1 MVNFQESPNSL
12 LDAFEKIY
20 KVSESSCLRPEVM
33 DNCKSE
39 LEEVSQFFNCPLQP
53 AILLSLLLR
62 QHYQNEEPSVQDLIE
77 HTGLNGSAALHVH
90 RLLEEF
96 VAKDWL
102 KPKQDIRYFPYT
114 NYKLHSRF
122 IYCVTTKDWSHFQ
135 AKPINTSFDL
145 LDSFSKAYKERKVS
159 EISYKKLLDTTE
171 NLVAD
176 NKQLSICSFIQDI
189 GMSAIEKV
197 LFLSMCN
204 RHFRGIE
211 SFEFDSLIEE
221 IAPSSIEQFEFRQKL
236 KSKKAVFFELDLVH
250 ESQSNGML
258 FSMNEYRL
266 TETAIRSFHPDPI
279 FEQKKIKSSM
289 LEIIEPEK
297 IKVKNLYYGNNEKSQ
312 MMRLFDLIG
321 NDQFNL
327 FCKRMEEKEMKG
339 GLTILLYGAPGT
351 GKTESV
357 LQLARKNNRI
367 VLMADASAIRSKWVG
382 ETEKNIKK
390 LFKEYKQAM
399 KNCENIPI
407 LLFNEADAIL
417 GSRRP
422 VSDRVEQME
431 NTLQN
436 ILLQELEDFGGIF
449 IATTNLEEN
458 LDPAFDRR
466 ILYKVRFT
474 TPTDEMRESIWK
486 DKLPELSQD
495 LVKYVNDRFKLT
507 GGQIDNVAKKIE
519 VSRLLDPTTDISS
532 EYLTLLAE
540 EEVSLRSGKHRR
552 SIGFTRNTPG
562 T

>member
-20 KVSESSCLRPEVM
+20 QVAEGSCLSPEIM
-33 DNCKSE
+33 NNCESE
-39 LEEVSQFFNCPLQP
+39 LGEVSRFFSCTQQP
-53 AILLSLLLR
+53 AILLALLLR
-62 QHYQNEEPSVQDLIE
+62 QHYQNEEPSVKDLID

-96 VAKDWL
+96 VTKDWL

-114 NYKLHSRF
+114 NYKLQSRF
-122 IYCVTTKDWSHFQ
+122 INCVTTKEWSHLQ
-135 AKPINTSFDL
+135 AKPIKTSFDL
-145 LDSFSKAYKERKVS
+145 LDSFSKAYKDRKTN
-159 EISYKKLLDTTE
+159 EITFKKLLNTTE
-171 NLVAD
+171 TLITENE
-176 NKQLSICSFIQDI
+176 QLSICAFIQDV
-189 GMSAIEKV
+189 GMSSLEKIF
-197 LFLSMCN
+197 FLAMCN
-204 RHFRGIE
+204 RHYRGIE
-211 SFEFDSLIEE
+211 SFEFDSLMEE
-221 IAPSSIEQFEFRQKL
+221 IAPPSLEQFEFRQKL
-236 KSKKAVFFELDLVH
+236 KNKKAVFFELDLVH
-250 ESQSNGML
+250 ESQSNSML
-258 FSMNEYRL
+258 FSVSEYRL
-266 TETAIRSFHPDPI
+266 TETAIRSFHPDPVC
-279 FEQKKIKSSM
+279 EQKKIKSSM
-289 LEIIEPEK
+289 LEVIDPEK
-297 IKVKNLYYGNNEKSQ
+297 IKVKNLYYGSNEKSQ
-312 MMRLFDLIG
+312 MLRLFDLIG
-321 NDQFNL
+321 TDQFNL
-327 FCKRMEEKEMKG
+327 FSKRMQEKAMQG

-357 LQLARKNNRI
+357 FQIARKNNRM
-367 VLMADASAIRSKWVG
+367 VLMADASTIRSKWVG

-399 KNCENIPI
+399 ENCEQTPI

-486 DKLPELSQD
+486 DKLPELSEE
-495 LVKYVNDRFKLT
+495 LVKYVNGRFKLT
-507 GGQIDNVAKKIE
+507 GGQIDNVAKKVE
-519 VSRLLDPTTDISS
+519 VSRLLDPGTDISS
-532 EYLTLLAE
+532 DYLTLLAE
-540 EEVSLRSGKHRR
+540 EEISLRSGQHRR
-552 SIGFTRNTPG
+552 PIGFTRTI
-562 T
+562 TSA